1 MQVSYVATL
10 HHENFAT
17 STKRIENDTTNPA
30 LYSLERI
37 RIHRGGGGE
46 RSTARHA
53 FPVDS
58 RYTGGAPPTAAASAA
73 GHTNLSP
80 TTQVTRTPPR
90 TPPAGLHGRHEE
102 LHPPHPRRPTPNRP
116 GAPRSAGFPG
126 ARRRPCG
133 AARWNF
139 RWRGT
144 RERGP
149 GRRHGGQGAREGEQQ
164 RRVGAER
171 ECDHSHV
178 RRTRERAPSSI
189 VLRVALREVGG
200 TWRFDVM

>member
-1 MQVSYVATL
+1 MTQ
-10 HHENFAT
+10 
-17 STKRIENDTTNPA
+17 RIP
-30 LYSLERI
+30 
-37 RIHRGGGGE
+37 
-46 RSTARHA
+46 
-53 FPVDS
+53 
-58 RYTGGAPPTAAASAA
+58 RYILWSESGFIAEVAASAA
-73 GHTNLSP
+73 LHGTHFRWIRGTPAVRLP
-80 TTQVTRTPPR
+80 RRPPPPQATRTQVTRTPPR

-133 AARWNF
+133 AARRNF